1 MGGYGQKKKPAAPAD
16 KKPAGP
22 TGKKPAAPAGAPF
35 GIGTCVYPPQETKSG
50 LPEYA
55 ADSRP
60 NPPVAAQGGAVC
72 SRPVLPFDF
81 SADWPALLESAL
93 KGGEARKNTPRDAEE
108 ESQLEALLQA
118 IAGHGQE
125 MLPLLRLLREKAETD
140 DRLDGLVDL
149 LQNRLAL
156 GINAVCS
163 LAPREMEVLE
173 LAADG
178 ASNPQIAR
186 SLNLRTVTVAKA
198 LSRVYRK
205 LGARNRADAVHKWML
220 LRGGRP

>member
-1 MGGYGQKKKPAAPAD
+1 MGGEGKKKRTRGS
-16 KKPAGP
+16 AGDL
-22 TGKKPAAPAGAPF
+22 
-35 GIGTCVYPPQETKSG
+35 GIGTCIYPPQETKSG

-60 NPPVAAQGGAVC
+60 NPPVAAQGGAAAT
-72 SRPVLPFDF
+72 RPVLPFDF

-93 KGGEARKNTPRDAEE
+93 QGGQARKNMPRDAEE
-108 ESQLEALLQA
+108 ESRLEVLLQA
-118 IAGHGQE
+118 IADRGQE
-125 MLPLLRLLREKAETD
+125 MLPLLRRLREKAETD
-140 DRLDGLVDL
+140 NRLEGLVDL
-149 LQNRLAL
+149 LQDRLAL
-156 GINAVCS
+156 GINAACS

-173 LAADG
+173 LAAGG
-178 ASNPQIAR
+178 ASNPQIAG

-205 LGARNRADAVHKWML
+205 LGAKNRADAVHKWML

>member
-1 MGGYGQKKKPAAPAD
+1 MSGEGPN
-16 KKPAGP
+16 KKPAGDL
-22 TGKKPAAPAGAPF
+22 GLGAC
-35 GIGTCVYPPQETKSG
+35 IYPPQEPKSG
-50 LPEYA
+50 LPDFA

-60 NPPVAAQGGAVC
+60 DPPVAAQGGAVA

-81 SADWPALLESAL
+81 YGDWPALLEYAL
-93 KGGEARKNTPRDAEE
+93 QGGEARAGRPRDAEE
-108 ESQLEALLQA
+108 ESRLEALLQA
-118 IAGHGQE
+118 IAEEGPE
-125 MLPLLRLLREKAETD
+125 ILPFLRHLREKAETD
-140 DRLDGLVDL
+140 DRLGGLAEFL
-149 LQNRLAL
+149 RERLAL
-156 GINAVCS
+156 GAGAAPA

-198 LSRVYRK
+198 LSRAYRK

-220 LRGGRP
+220 LRGDRP